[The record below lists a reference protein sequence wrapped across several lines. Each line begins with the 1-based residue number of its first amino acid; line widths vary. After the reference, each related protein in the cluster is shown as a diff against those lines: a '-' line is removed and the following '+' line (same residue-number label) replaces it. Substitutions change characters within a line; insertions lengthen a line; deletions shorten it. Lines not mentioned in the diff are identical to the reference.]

1 MIRLAA
7 ALIICCLAVA
17 TGARCEQRAWIELTR
32 SGPQA
37 RVATSEAHCPSLTL
51 DGRTV
56 EMQVR
61 AAPESGFPLTMCQLD
76 LPPGGRD
83 ASLAGQGLPIPKGPP
98 NRILI
103 FGDTGCRVKGA
114 ETQDCN
120 NPKAWP
126 FADLARRAAA
136 RKPDLVIHVGDYYYR
151 ETPCP
156 AGNRGCA
163 GSPYGDR
170 WATWRAEFFDPAA
183 PLLAAA
189 PWVFARGNHE
199 SCARGGK
206 GWFRQLDAGPR
217 PLACPAMSAPFAI
230 DIGALSLFVVD
241 SADADDRTPT
251 AAGVANFAAQ
261 IDALKPDFAKQHGWL
276 VTHRP
281 IWAVTPVARF
291 WPFGPLE
298 AGLNETEQAAVRGRD
313 LSPVQMV
320 VSGHVHQF
328 AAYDFFG
335 KRPSQLV
342 AGTGGDIGADDDTP
356 KIRQGAITLDGADSQ
371 RLTFDRF
378 GYLLLDRAGADWV
391 GSFWDLNDR
400 VAAACRLH
408 ARRLSCERP
417 TGAR

>member
-76 LPPGGRD
+76 LPPGVRD

-136 RKPDLVIHVGDYYYR
+136 RS
-151 ETPCP
+151 
-156 AGNRGCA
+156 RG
-163 GSPYGDR
+163 
-170 WATWRAEFFDPAA
+170 
-183 PLLAAA
+183 AAA
-189 PWVFARGNHE
+189 PPSG
-199 SCARGGK
+199 
-206 GWFRQLDAGPR
+206 AGQRPR
-217 PLACPAMSAPFAI
+217 P
-230 DIGALSLFVVD
+230 
-241 SADADDRTPT
+241 
-251 AAGVANFAAQ
+251 
-261 IDALKPDFAKQHGWL
+261 
-276 VTHRP
+276 RP
-281 IWAVTPVARF
+281 RPWSRRARP
-291 WPFGPLE
+291 W
-298 AGLNETEQAAVRGRD
+298 
-313 LSPVQMV
+313 
-320 VSGHVHQF
+320 H
-328 AAYDFFG
+328 
-335 KRPSQLV
+335 
-342 AGTGGDIGADDDTP
+342 
-356 KIRQGAITLDGADSQ
+356 
-371 RLTFDRF
+371 
-378 GYLLLDRAGADWV
+378 RAGHP
-391 GSFWDLNDR
+391 SR
-400 VAAACRLH
+400 
-408 ARRLSCERP
+408 
-417 TGAR
+417 